1 MSSSFIDPDDVIPS
15 AGDVDF
21 DFDAKVDKDKNNG
34 EEEWD
39 ENQKLLEDVHSGA
52 ETVNILS
59 WITAFIWL
67 IPNLGNWAD
76 IVINAVIIGFVSD
89 INKKMQ
95 VLIEFFTDED
105 NYHDQEFFDETMEE
119 REKSYEYFDEVM
131 GTNISLVET
140 ETNKFEK
147 NPGSDQL
154 FYAIFFMCLAI
165 VESIAYIGWIFE
177 IFVTPTLKLIF
188 LIYLVEGY
196 GIDAVLD
203 WMPVHNY
210 YFE

>member
-1 MSSSFIDPDDVIPS
+1 
-15 AGDVDF
+15 
-21 DFDAKVDKDKNNG
+21 
-34 EEEWD
+34 
-39 ENQKLLEDVHSGA
+39 
-52 ETVNILS
+52 
-59 WITAFIWL
+59 
-67 IPNLGNWAD
+67 
-76 IVINAVIIGFVSD
+76 
-89 INKKMQ
+89 MQ

-210 YFE
+210 YFEWKNQ